1 MGIAEGL
8 FIFLSSL
15 VVVVYI
21 LAGGAVRGDLK
32 KIIRIKDFA
41 FASLFLALLMV
52 RFLLISKDQWSL
64 FDCHFW
70 HLLGN
75 AKLLEFLL
83 LNRNA
88 TNYWTKIFN
97 RWKTNT
103 FLWELDVGKN
113 NNNNNN
119 NNNKRNNQSSN
130 TTNENKIKREEKDE
144 RRQAWTDNSTSRY

>member
-1 MGIAEGL
+1 MGAAEGL
-8 FIFLSSL
+8 FIFVSSL

-21 LAGGAVRGDLK
+21 LAGGAVGAELK
-32 KIIRIKDFA
+32 KTIKIKDFI
-41 FASLFLALLMV
+41 FSSLFTALLMV
-52 RFLLISKDQWSL
+52 RYLLISKDQWST

-70 HLLGN
+70 LLLGN

-88 TNYWTKIFN
+88 TTYWGKIIN

-103 FLWELDVGKN
+103 FLWGLDAGN

-119 NNNKRNNQSSN
+119 NNTSN
-130 TTNENKIKREEKDE
+130 TNEINTEGTDE
-144 RRQAWTDNSTSRY
+144 RRQAWTDNSTSRF

>member
-1 MGIAEGL
+1 MGIAEGV

-21 LAGGAVRGDLK
+21 LVGGAVGAELK
-32 KIIRIKDFA
+32 KTIRIKDFL
-41 FASLFLALLMV
+41 FSSLFIALLMV
-52 RFLLISKDQWSL
+52 RYLLISKDQWST

-75 AKLLEFLL
+75 AKLVEFLL

-88 TNYWTKIFN
+88 TTYWGKIIN

-103 FLWELDVGKN
+103 FHWGLDAGN
-113 NNNNNN
+113 ND
-119 NNNKRNNQSSN
+119 NNKRNKQSSN
-130 TTNENKIKREEKDE
+130 KSNKNESNRGQKDE
-144 RRQAWTDNSTSRY
+144 RRQAWTDNSTSRF

>member
-1 MGIAEGL
+1 MELVFCWELTNLTFKYVLVFHPGALVGIAECL
-8 FIFLSSL
+8 FIFFSSL

-32 KIIRIKDFA
+32 KIIRIKDFF
-41 FASLFLALLMV
+41 FASLFIALLVV
-52 RFLLISKDQWSL
+52 RFLLISKEQWSL

-88 TNYWTKIFN
+88 TIYWGKIFN
-97 RWKTNT
+97 RWKTNA
-103 FLWELDVGKN
+103 FLWELDVGK
-113 NNNNNN
+113 
-119 NNNKRNNQSSN
+119 KQQ
-130 TTNENKIKREEKDE
+130 KQQKQQK
-144 RRQAWTDNSTSRY
+144 QHQYQQ